1 MQSCLG
7 LYIEENLIKYAKI
20 SKEKSDI
27 KIDSFGVKFYD
38 DIDKAI
44 KQVIEETFS
53 YKTPISV
60 NLKGE
65 NYNFFNMFSLLNRND
80 LKKAIDLEFEEYC
93 SEKGQN
99 VNAFETRYAAVNN
112 LEDKEKLKIIFASES
127 KSNINN
133 LKQILDSYRLTNILP
148 LPMSIVNV
156 AELQPRENALIIN
169 IEDKTTVTTIL
180 DQKIYDII
188 KIEEGSGEILRK
200 ISSKENSYS
209 KAYEICRNT
218 TIYTSEAQNF
228 LEEDASSYLEDI
240 MPTLYTIVGK
250 VQKILNESTE
260 RIEKIYITGTAAS
273 INNIDLYFQEYLGDI
288 KCEILKPYFVQNLS
302 KQVNVKDYIEV
313 NSAMALA
320 LHGLGEGVEG
330 VNFKKPTLMDKMPE
344 ITKTSKKK
352 TENSKPKAININLN
366 EKFNDLK
373 NPITKV
379 EKGLLR
385 SVASLLIFITIYG
398 AFSAMLVDQM
408 NQVEAEVEKSEM
420 QVNVEMKRIEADVET
435 LNKRASEYSTLTTQL
450 QTAAQKLSD
459 INKSKNSIPNLLN
472 KIMFTI
478 PEKVQITSIEN
489 TTGTHIVIQA
499 QASDYDQL
507 GYFKAKLKTDN
518 ILTNVVSTSGV
529 KQDGI
534 VKVTIEGELP

>member
-1 MQSCLG
+1 MQNCLG
-7 LYIEENLIKYAKI
+7 LYIEENIIKYAKI
-20 SKEKSDI
+20 SKEKDNI

-38 DIDKAI
+38 DINKAI

-60 NLKGE
+60 NLAGE
-65 NYNFFNMFSLLNRND
+65 KYNFFNMFSLLNKND
-80 LKKAIDLEFEEYC
+80 LKKAIDLEFEDYC

-99 VNAFETRYAAVNN
+99 VNAFETRYAAVKS
-112 LEDKEKLKIIFASES
+112 LEDKEKLKVIFASES

-133 LKQILDSYRLTNILP
+133 IKQNLEGYKLINISP

-156 AELQPRENALIIN
+156 TKLKVKENALIIN
-169 IEDKTTVTTIL
+169 IEKNTTITTVL
-180 DQKIYDII
+180 DQKIYNIS
-188 KIEEGSGEILRK
+188 KIEEGSGEILKK
-200 ISSKENSYS
+200 ISEKENSYA
-209 KAYEICRNT
+209 KAYEICKNT
-218 TIYTSEAQNF
+218 TIYTSETQSF
-228 LEEDASSYLEDI
+228 LEEGASSYLEDI

-250 VQKILNESTE
+250 VQKILNESVE

-302 KQVNVKDYIEV
+302 KDVNIKDYIEV

-320 LHGLGEGVEG
+320 LHALGEGVEG
-330 VNFKKPTLMDKMPE
+330 VNFKKPSLMDKMPE
-344 ITKTSKKK
+344 IKTSKKPSEGK
-352 TENSKPKAININLN
+352 KKSFNINF
-366 EKFNDLK
+366 KMKDFS
-373 NPITKV
+373 NPITKGEAV
-379 EKGLLR
+379 LIR
-385 SVASLLIFITIYG
+385 SAVSVLMFIVIYTIFSI
-398 AFSAMLVDQM
+398 MLVNQM
-408 NQVEAEVEKSEM
+408 VDVENDVKRGMAKVDSEIA
-420 QVNVEMKRIEADVET
+420 RIEADVST

-450 QTAAQKLSD
+450 ETAAQKISD
-459 INKSKNSIPNLLN
+459 INRSKNSIPNLLN

-489 TTGTHIVIQA
+489 TKGTHIVIQA
-499 QASDYDQL
+499 QAVDYDQL

-534 VKVTIEGELP
+534 VRVTIEGELP

>member
-1 MQSCLG
+1 MQNCLG
-7 LYIEENLIKYAKI
+7 LYIEENIIKYAKI
-20 SKEKSDI
+20 SKEKDNI

-38 DIDKAI
+38 DINKAI

-60 NLKGE
+60 NLIGE
-65 NYNFFNMFSLLNRND
+65 KYNFFNMFSLLNKND

-133 LKQILDSYRLTNILP
+133 IKQNLDGYKLTNILP

-156 AELQPRENALIIN
+156 TKLKPKENALIIN
-169 IEDKTTVTTIL
+169 IEDKTTITTVL
-180 DQKIYDII
+180 DQKIYDIV
-188 KIEEGSGEILRK
+188 KLEEGSGEILKK
-200 ISSKENSYS
+200 ISGKENSYS

-218 TIYTSEAQNF
+218 TIYTSEAQSF
-228 LEEDASSYLEDI
+228 LEDGASSYLEDI

-250 VQKILNESTE
+250 VQKILNESSE
-260 RIEKIYITGTAAS
+260 KIEKIYITGTAAS

-288 KCEILKPYFVQNLS
+288 KCEILKPYFVQNLA
-302 KQVNVKDYIEV
+302 KDVNIKDYIEV

-320 LHGLGEGVEG
+320 IHGLGEGVEG
-330 VNFKKPTLMDKMPE
+330 VNFKKPSLLDKMPE
-344 ITKTSKKK
+344 IKMGNKEQNNNKK
-352 TENSKPKAININLN
+352 TIKIDKSVKD
-366 EKFNDLK
+366 FT

-379 EKGLLR
+379 EKGLIR
-385 SVASLLIFITIYG
+385 GAASVLMFIVIYG
-398 AFSAMLVDQM
+398 VFSTMLVNQM
-408 NQVEAEVEKSEM
+408 NKVESEVNEGMAK
-420 QVNVEMKRIEADVET
+420 VNVEIRRIETDVET

-450 QTAAQKLSD
+450 ETAAQKLSD

-489 TTGTHIVIQA
+489 TTGTHVVIQA

-507 GYFKAKLKTDN
+507 GYFKAKIKTDN

>member
-1 MQSCLG
+1 MQNCLG
-7 LYIEENLIKYAKI
+7 LYIEENIIKYAKI
-20 SKEKSDI
+20 SKEKDNI

-38 DIDKAI
+38 DINKAI

-53 YKTPISV
+53 YKTPISA
-60 NLKGE
+60 NLTGE
-65 NYNFFNMFSLLNRND
+65 KYNFFNMFSLLNKND

-112 LEDKEKLKIIFASES
+112 IEDKEKLKIIFASES
-127 KSNINN
+127 KSNINKIKQN
-133 LKQILDSYRLTNILP
+133 LDGYKLTNISP

-156 AELQPRENALIIN
+156 AKLQPRENAIIIN
-169 IEDKTTVTTIL
+169 IEENTTITTVL
-180 DQKIYDII
+180 DQKIYDIT
-188 KIEEGSGEILRK
+188 KIEEGSGEILKK
-200 ISSKENSYS
+200 ISGKENSYS
-209 KAYEICRNT
+209 KAYEICKNT
-218 TIYTSEAQNF
+218 TIYTSETQSF
-228 LEEDASSYLEDI
+228 LEEGATSYLEDI
-240 MPTLYTIVGK
+240 MPTLYAIVGR
-250 VQKILNESTE
+250 VQKVLNESVE
-260 RIEKIYITGTAAS
+260 KIEKIYITGTAAS

-288 KCEILKPYFVQNLS
+288 KCEILKPYFVQNLA
-302 KQVNVKDYIEV
+302 KDVNIKDYIEV

-320 LHGLGEGVEG
+320 LQGLGEGVEG
-330 VNFKKPTLMDKMPE
+330 VNFKKPSLMDKMPE
-344 ITKTSKKK
+344 ITTSKRAENGNK
-352 TENSKPKAININLN
+352 TKSFNIN

-373 NPITKV
+373 NPITKG
-379 EKGLLR
+379 EKGLIR
-385 SVASLLIFITIYG
+385 SAASLLMFIVIYG
-398 AFSAMLVDQM
+398 AFSIMLINQM
-408 NQVEAEVEKSEM
+408 GEVEAEVEKGKV
-420 QVNVEMKRIEADVET
+420 QVNSEIRRIEADVEI
-435 LNKRASEYSTLTTQL
+435 LDKRASEYSTLTTQL
-450 QTAAQKLSD
+450 QTAAQKISD

-489 TTGTHIVIQA
+489 TTGTHIVIHA

-529 KQDGI
+529 KQNGI

>member
-1 MQSCLG
+1 MQNCLG
-7 LYIEENLIKYAKI
+7 LYIEENIIKYAKI
-20 SKEKSDI
+20 SKEKDNI

-38 DIDKAI
+38 DINKAI

-60 NLKGE
+60 NLAGE
-65 NYNFFNMFSLLNRND
+65 KYNFFNMFSLLNKND
-80 LKKAIDLEFEEYC
+80 LKKAIDLEFEDYC

-99 VNAFETRYAAVNN
+99 VNAFETRYAAVKS
-112 LEDKEKLKIIFASES
+112 LEDKEKLKVIFASES

-133 LKQILDSYRLTNILP
+133 IKQNLEGYKLINISP

-156 AELQPRENALIIN
+156 TKLKAKENALIIN
-169 IEDKTTVTTIL
+169 IEKNTTITTVL
-180 DQKIYDII
+180 DQKIYNIS
-188 KIEEGSGEILRK
+188 KIEEGSGEILKK
-200 ISSKENSYS
+200 ISEKENSYA
-209 KAYEICRNT
+209 KAYEICKNT
-218 TIYTSEAQNF
+218 TIYTSETQSF
-228 LEEDASSYLEDI
+228 LEEGASSYLEDI

-250 VQKILNESTE
+250 VQKILNESVE

-288 KCEILKPYFVQNLS
+288 KCEILKPYFVRNLS
-302 KQVNVKDYIEV
+302 KDVNIKDYIEV

-320 LHGLGEGVEG
+320 LHALGEGVEG
-330 VNFKKPTLMDKMPE
+330 VNFKKPSLMDKMPE
-344 ITKTSKKK
+344 IKTSKKPSEGK
-352 TENSKPKAININLN
+352 KKSFNINF
-366 EKFNDLK
+366 KMKDFS
-373 NPITKV
+373 NPITKGEAV
-379 EKGLLR
+379 LIR
-385 SVASLLIFITIYG
+385 SAASVLMFIVIYTIFSI
-398 AFSAMLVDQM
+398 MLVNQM
-408 NQVEAEVEKSEM
+408 VDVENDVKRGMAKVDSEIA
-420 QVNVEMKRIEADVET
+420 RIEADVST

-450 QTAAQKLSD
+450 ETAAQKISD
-459 INKSKNSIPNLLN
+459 INRSKNSIPNLLN

-489 TTGTHIVIQA
+489 TKGTHIVIQA
-499 QASDYDQL
+499 QAVDYDQL

-534 VKVTIEGELP
+534 VRVTIEGELP

>member
-1 MQSCLG
+1 MQNCLG
-7 LYIEENLIKYAKI
+7 LYIEENIIKYAKI
-20 SKEKSDI
+20 SKEKDNI

-38 DIDKAI
+38 DINKAI

-60 NLKGE
+60 NLAGE
-65 NYNFFNMFSLLNRND
+65 KYNFFNMFSLLNKND

-133 LKQILDSYRLTNILP
+133 IKQSLEGYKLLNISP

-156 AELQPRENALIIN
+156 TKLKAKENALIIN
-169 IEDKTTVTTIL
+169 IEKNTTITTVL
-180 DQKIYDII
+180 DQKIYDIV
-188 KIEEGSGEILRK
+188 KIEEGSGEILKK
-200 ISSKENSYS
+200 ISEKENSYA
-209 KAYEICRNT
+209 KAYEICKNT
-218 TIYTSEAQNF
+218 TIYTSETQSF
-228 LEEDASSYLEDI
+228 LEEGASSYLEDI

-250 VQKILNESTE
+250 VQKILNESVE
-260 RIEKIYITGTAAS
+260 KIEKIYITGTAAS

-302 KQVNVKDYIEV
+302 KEVNIKDYIEV

-320 LHGLGEGVEG
+320 LHALGEGVEC
-330 VNFKKPTLMDKMPE
+330 VNFKKPSLKDKMPE
-344 ITKTSKKK
+344 IKTSKKASEGK
-352 TENSKPKAININLN
+352 KKSFNIDLN
-366 EKFNDLK
+366 MKDFNI
-373 NPITKV
+373 PITKGEAV
-379 EKGLLR
+379 LIR
-385 SVASLLIFITIYG
+385 SAVSVLMFIVIY
-398 AFSAMLVDQM
+398 AVFSIMLVNQM
-408 NQVEAEVEKSEM
+408 VDVENDVNRGMAKVNSEIR
-420 QVNVEMKRIEADVET
+420 KIETDVET

-450 QTAAQKLSD
+450 ETAAQKISD
-459 INKSKNSIPNLLN
+459 INRSKNSIPNLLN

-489 TTGTHIVIQA
+489 TIGTHVVIQA
-499 QASDYDQL
+499 QAADYDQL

-534 VKVTIEGELP
+534 VRVTIEGELP

>member
-1 MQSCLG
+1 MQNCLG
-7 LYIEENLIKYAKI
+7 LYIEENIIKYAKI
-20 SKEKSDI
+20 SKEKDNI

-38 DIDKAI
+38 DINKAI

-60 NLKGE
+60 NLASEK
-65 NYNFFNMFSLLNRND
+65 YNFFNMFSLLNKND

-99 VNAFETRYAAVNN
+99 VNAFETRYAAVKN

-133 LKQILDSYRLTNILP
+133 IKQNLEGYKLINISP

-156 AELQPRENALIIN
+156 TKLKAKENALIIN
-169 IEDKTTVTTIL
+169 IEKNTTITTVL
-180 DQKIYDII
+180 DQKIYNIS
-188 KIEEGSGEILRK
+188 KIEEGSGEILKK
-200 ISSKENSYS
+200 ISEKENSYA
-209 KAYEICRNT
+209 KAYEICKNT
-218 TIYTSEAQNF
+218 TIYTSETQGF
-228 LEEDASSYLEDI
+228 LEEGASSYLEDI

-250 VQKILNESTE
+250 VQKILNESVE

-302 KQVNVKDYIEV
+302 KDVNIKDYIEV

-320 LHGLGEGVEG
+320 LHALGEGVEG
-330 VNFKKPTLMDKMPE
+330 VNFKKPSLMDKMPE
-344 ITKTSKKK
+344 IKTSKKPSEGK
-352 TENSKPKAININLN
+352 KKSFNIDF
-366 EKFNDLK
+366 KMKDFS
-373 NPITKV
+373 NPITKGEAV
-379 EKGLLR
+379 LIR
-385 SVASLLIFITIYG
+385 SAVSVLMFIVIYAIFSI
-398 AFSAMLVDQM
+398 MLVNQM
-408 NQVEAEVEKSEM
+408 VDVENDVKRGMAKVDSEIA
-420 QVNVEMKRIEADVET
+420 RIEADVST

-450 QTAAQKLSD
+450 ETAAQKISD
-459 INKSKNSIPNLLN
+459 INRSKNSIPNLLN

-489 TTGTHIVIQA
+489 TRGTHIVIQA
-499 QASDYDQL
+499 QAVDYDQL

-518 ILTNVVSTSGV
+518 ILTNVVSSSGV

-534 VKVTIEGELP
+534 VRVTIEGELP

>member
-1 MQSCLG
+1 MQNCLG
-7 LYIEENLIKYAKI
+7 LYIEENIIKYAKI
-20 SKEKSDI
+20 SKDKENI

-38 DIDKAI
+38 DINKAI
-44 KQVIEETFS
+44 KQVVEETFS

-60 NLKGE
+60 NLIGE
-65 NYNFFNMFSLLNRND
+65 KYNFFNMFSLLNRND
-80 LKKAIDLEFEEYC
+80 LKKAIDIEFEEYC

-99 VNAFETRYAAVNN
+99 VNSFETRYAAVNN

-127 KSNINN
+127 KSNINSIKQN
-133 LKQILDSYRLTNILP
+133 LDGYRLINISP

-156 AELQPRENALIIN
+156 AKLKPRENALIIN
-169 IEDKTTVTTIL
+169 IEDKTTITTVL
-180 DQKIYDII
+180 DQKIYDIV
-188 KIEEGSGEILRK
+188 KLEEGSEEILKK

-218 TIYTSEAQNF
+218 TIYTSEAQSF
-228 LEEDASSYLEDI
+228 LEDGVSSYLEDI

-250 VQKILNESTE
+250 IQKILNESPE
-260 RIEKIYITGTAAS
+260 RIEKIYITGTAAN

-288 KCEILKPYFVQNLS
+288 KCEILKPYFVQNLA
-302 KQVNVKDYIEV
+302 KDVNIKDYIEV

-320 LHGLGEGVEG
+320 LHGLGEGIEG
-330 VNFKKPTLMDKMPE
+330 VNFKKPSLLDKMPE
-344 ITKTSKKK
+344 ITKSSKPSNGKKK
-352 TENSKPKAININLN
+352 TFNIDT
-366 EKFNDLK
+366 KMNDFRE
-373 NPITKV
+373 PITKV
-379 EKGLLR
+379 EKGLIR
-385 SVASLLIFITIYG
+385 SAASILLFIVIYG
-398 AFSAMLVDQM
+398 VFSTMLVKQIDK
-408 NQVEAEVEKSEM
+408 VETDVDKGMA
-420 QVNVEMKRIEADVET
+420 QVNFEIKRIESDVET

-459 INKSKNSIPNLLN
+459 INRSKNSIPNLLN

-507 GYFKAKLKTDN
+507 GYFKAKIKTDN
-518 ILTNVVSTSGV
+518 ILKDVVSTSGV
-529 KQDGI
+529 KQGGI

>member
-1 MQSCLG
+1 MQNCLG
-7 LYIEENLIKYAKI
+7 LYIEENIIKYAKI
-20 SKEKSDI
+20 SKEKDNI

-38 DIDKAI
+38 DINKAI

-60 NLKGE
+60 NLTGE
-65 NYNFFNMFSLLNRND
+65 KYNFFNMFSLLNKND

-127 KSNINN
+127 KSNINSIKQN
-133 LKQILDSYRLTNILP
+133 LEGYKLINISP

-156 AELQPRENALIIN
+156 TKLKAKENALIIN
-169 IEDKTTVTTIL
+169 IEKNTTITTVL
-180 DQKIYDII
+180 DQKIYNIA
-188 KIEEGSGEILRK
+188 KIEEGSGEILKK
-200 ISSKENSYS
+200 ISEKENSYA
-209 KAYEICRNT
+209 KAYEICKNT
-218 TIYTSEAQNF
+218 TIYTSETQSF
-228 LEEDASSYLEDI
+228 LEEGASSYLEDI

-250 VQKILNESTE
+250 VQKILNESVE

-302 KQVNVKDYIEV
+302 KEVNIKDYIEV

-320 LHGLGEGVEG
+320 LHAMGEGVDG
-330 VNFKKPTLMDKMPE
+330 VNFKKPSLKDKMPE
-344 ITKTSKKK
+344 IKTSKKTSEGK
-352 TENSKPKAININLN
+352 KKSFNIDIKMKDLNS
-366 EKFNDLK
+366 
-373 NPITKV
+373 PITKG
-379 EKGLLR
+379 EAILIR
-385 SVASLLIFITIYG
+385 SAVSVLMFIVIYSIFSI
-398 AFSAMLVDQM
+398 MLVNQM
-408 NQVEAEVEKSEM
+408 VDVENDVNRGNAKVDSEI
-420 QVNVEMKRIEADVET
+420 KRIETDVET

-450 QTAAQKLSD
+450 ETAAQKISD
-459 INKSKNSIPNLLN
+459 INRSKNSIPNLLN

-489 TTGTHIVIQA
+489 TKGTHIVIQA
-499 QASDYDQL
+499 QAVDYDQL

>member
-1 MQSCLG
+1 MQNCLG
-7 LYIEENLIKYAKI
+7 LYIEENIIKYAKI
-20 SKEKSDI
+20 SKEKDNI

-38 DIDKAI
+38 DMDKAI

-60 NLKGE
+60 NLTGE
-65 NYNFFNMFSLLNRND
+65 KYNFFNMFSLLNRND

-133 LKQILDSYRLTNILP
+133 IKQNLDGYKLTNISP

-156 AELQPRENALIIN
+156 TKLKPKENALIIN
-169 IEDKTTVTTIL
+169 IEDKTTITTVL
-180 DQKIYDII
+180 DQKIYDIV
-188 KIEEGSGEILRK
+188 KLEEGSGEILKK

-218 TIYTSEAQNF
+218 TIYTSEAQSF
-228 LEEDASSYLEDI
+228 LEDGASSYLEDI

-250 VQKILNESTE
+250 VQKILNEATE
-260 RIEKIYITGTAAS
+260 KIEKIYITGTAAN

-288 KCEILKPYFVQNLS
+288 KCEILKPYFVQNLA
-302 KQVNVKDYIEV
+302 KDVNIKDYIEV

-330 VNFKKPTLMDKMPE
+330 VNFKKLSLLDKMPE
-344 ITKTSKKK
+344 ITTSKKASNGKKK
-352 TENSKPKAININLN
+352 TFNIDKKIND
-366 EKFNDLK
+366 FSD
-373 NPITKV
+373 PITKV
-379 EKGLLR
+379 EKGLIR
-385 SVASLLIFITIYG
+385 SAISILMFIVIYG
-398 AFSAMLVDQM
+398 AFSTMLV
-408 NQVEAEVEKSEM
+408 NQIDKVETDVEKGM
-420 QVNVEMKRIEADVET
+420 AQVNSEIRRIETDVET

-450 QTAAQKLSD
+450 ETAAQKLSD

-489 TTGTHIVIQA
+489 TTGTHVVIQA